1 MGDQA
6 DVTMAPPMDKLQADV
21 AACLGLS
28 VVAMTVAPAGGA
40 GHVAYE
46 VHDPAHPG
54 APVAFYRCESG
65 FAGRRYGLR
74 REAEILPVAAV
85 LGWPVPLVLG
95 TPGDPPGLLMN
106 VVPGTSRPD
115 PGEIESTAAE
125 YLALVAAV
133 HAAEPAAFPIEQY
146 ATIGEALSDDLRW
159 WTAYADER
167 GALQEP
173 LIRLAVRVLAATL
186 PATDERPSLVHG
198 DVGAGNFM
206 VDGGRVSAVIDW
218 ELAHV
223 GDPHEDMAWLWMRG
237 AHTSFGDPQQRL
249 AEYEA
254 AAGRSL
260 DPDRL
265 RWHLAFV
272 MWKSCVGMYADLR
285 RPPTPAALVQ
295 SMVILTYDA
304 LLGSQLLR
312 LLGGSLQLLG
322 QEPIRR
328 VTPATQP
335 ADRLLESTELS
346 KESRLVVT
354 YLRETAAQGEWG
366 RAAFDEDLASF
377 GLPNRS
383 ELLAKLDLVTDDE
396 LFNVATVLARAAD
409 RSAMALPNAVRRIER
424 AQRIGLGTIDDPMKG
439 N

>member
-6 DVTMAPPMDKLQADV
+6 DVTVAPAHNDLCADV
-21 AACLGLS
+21 AACLDRP

-46 VHDPAHPG
+46 VFDPAHPG

-65 FAGRRYGLR
+65 FGWRYGLR
-74 REAEILPVAAV
+74 REAEILPIAAV

-95 TPGDPPGLLMN
+95 TPGNPPGLLMN
-106 VVPGTSRPD
+106 VIPGTSRPD
-115 PGEIESTAAE
+115 PDETESTAAE

-133 HAAEPAAFPIEQY
+133 HAADPAAFPIEQY
-146 ATIGEALSDDLRW
+146 ATMGEAISDDLGW

-167 GALQEP
+167 GSLEEP
-173 LIRLAVRVLAATL
+173 LIRLAARVLAATV

-206 VDGGRVSAVIDW
+206 VDGGRVSAMLDW

-237 AHTSFGDPQQRL
+237 AHTSFGDPQRRL
-249 AEYEA
+249 DEYEA

-260 DPDRL
+260 DPNRL

-272 MWKSCVGMYADLR
+272 MWKSCLGMYADLR
-285 RPPTPAALVQ
+285 RPPTPAAFVQ
-295 SMVILTYDA
+295 SVVILTYDA

-312 LLGGSLQLLG
+312 LLGGSLHLLG
-322 QEPIRR
+322 QQPDRR
-328 VTPATQP
+328 ITPATQP
-335 ADRLLESTELS
+335 ADRVLESSDLS
-346 KESRLVVT
+346 KESRLVLT
-354 YLRETAAQGEWG
+354 YLRETAAQGEWE
-366 RAAFDEDLASF
+366 RAAFEEDLESL
-377 GLPNRS
+377 GLPSRS
-383 ELLAKLDLVTDDE
+383 ELLATFDSVPDDDL
-396 LFNVATVLARAAD
+396 LNVATVLARAAD
-409 RSAMALPNAVRRIER
+409 RAAMALPNAVRRIER
-424 AQRIGLGTIDDPMKG
+424 AQRIGLGTTDEPKRG
-439 N
+439 NG

>member
-1 MGDQA
+1 
-6 DVTMAPPMDKLQADV
+6 VTTPLDKLAEDI
-21 AACLGLS
+21 AACLDLPA
-28 VVAMTVAPAGGA
+28 VQIDVAPAGGA

-46 VHDPAHPG
+46 VRDPARPG
-54 APVAFYRCESG
+54 DPVAFYRCESG
-65 FAGRRYGLR
+65 FAGRRFGLR
-74 REAEILPVAAV
+74 REAEILPVATA
-85 LGWPVPLVLG
+85 LGWPVPHVLG

-106 VVPGTSRPD
+106 VILGTSRPD
-115 PGEIESTAAE
+115 PEEIESTAAE

-133 HAAEPAAFPIEQY
+133 HAADPASFPIEQY
-146 ATIGEALSDDLRW
+146 ATMGEALRDDLGW
-159 WTAYADER
+159 WRDYAEER
-167 GALQEP
+167 GALEEP
-173 LIRLAVRVLAATL
+173 LVRLGARILEATL
-186 PATDERPSLVHG
+186 PRIDERPSLVHG

-206 VDGGRVSAVIDW
+206 VDRQRVSAVIDW

-237 AHTSFGDPQQRL
+237 AHTSFGDPQLRL

-260 DPDRL
+260 DPERL
-265 RWHLAFV
+265 RWHLALV

-312 LLGGSLQLLG
+312 LLGGSLQLLD
-322 QEPIRR
+322 QEPVRR

-335 ADRLLESTELS
+335 AERMLQSVELS
-346 KESRLVVT
+346 KESRLVVS
-354 YLRETAAQGEWG
+354 YLRDTSAQAEWER
-366 RAAFDEDLASF
+366 RAFEEDLRSL

-383 ELLAKLDLVTDDE
+383 DLLAELDRVTDED
-396 LFNVATVLARAAD
+396 LLAVATVLARAAD
-409 RSAMALPNAVRRIER
+409 RAAVALPNAVRRIQR
-424 AQRIGLGTIDDPMKG
+424 AQRIGLGTIDLPTKMKG